1 MGRAPSEIYFVLRD
15 DVSHRFLGCKDRALR
30 HEKIQLVT
38 VSPDVINKI
47 EIVNINFFSDDN
59 LPLPTVHKKLS
70 CSGKIHFLLDYKC

>member
-1 MGRAPSEIYFVLRD
+1 MGRAPSEIYFVLPD
-15 DVSHRFLGCKDRALR
+15 DVFHRFLGCKDR
-30 HEKIQLVT
+30 EKIQLVT